1 MKNFIVKYWQ
11 WIVMLVTA
19 IAFYLLGRSKDAKQ
33 QQVKFYEKWKE
44 LEEEQRQELVED
56 LGDLVEDKEDSTAEN
71 ILNFEEKKAKI
82 EEEAKKVNTDQF
94 LELKGIKK
102 AATLYFY
109 KEEKDKETGKKKR
122 IRKYFTVFNAAEVL
136 ARIETKKAA

>member
-1 MKNFIVKYWQ
+1 MKNFIIKYWQ

-56 LGDLVEDKEDSTAEN
+56 LGDLVEGKEASTAEN
-71 ILNFEEKKAKI
+71 ILDFEEKKAKI
-82 EEEAKKVNTDQF
+82 EEEAKKVDTDDF
-94 LELKGIKK
+94 LKSKGIE
-102 AATLYFY
+102 
-109 KEEKDKETGKKKR
+109 KEE
-122 IRKYFTVFNAAEVL
+122 
-136 ARIETKKAA
+136 

>member
-1 MKNFIVKYWQ
+1 MITKVKNFVVKYWQ

-56 LGDLVEDKEDSTAEN
+56 LGDLVEDKEASTAEN

-82 EEEAKKVNTDQF
+82 EEEVKKVNTDEF
-94 LELKGIKK
+94 LALKGIS
-102 AATLYFY
+102 
-109 KEEKDKETGKKKR
+109 KDED
-122 IRKYFTVFNAAEVL
+122 
-136 ARIETKKAA
+136 

>member
-1 MKNFIVKYWQ
+1 
-11 WIVMLVTA
+11 MLVTA

-56 LGDLVEDKEDSTAEN
+56 LGDLVEDKEASTAEN
-71 ILNFEEKKAKI
+71 ILDFEEKKAKI
-82 EEEAKKVNTDQF
+82 EEEAKKVDTDEF

-102 AATLYFY
+102 D
-109 KEEKDKETGKKKR
+109 ED
-122 IRKYFTVFNAAEVL
+122 
-136 ARIETKKAA
+136 

>member
-1 MKNFIVKYWQ
+1 MLTKVKNFVVKYWQ

-56 LGDLVEDKEDSTAEN
+56 LGDLVEDKDASTAEN

-82 EEEAKKVNTDQF
+82 EEDAKKVNTDDF
-94 LELKGIKK
+94 LKSKGIE
-102 AATLYFY
+102 
-109 KEEKDKETGKKKR
+109 KEE
-122 IRKYFTVFNAAEVL
+122 
-136 ARIETKKAA
+136 

>member
-1 MKNFIVKYWQ
+1 MITKVKNFVVKYWQ

-56 LGDLVEDKEDSTAEN
+56 LGDLVEDKEASTVEN
-71 ILNFEEKKAKI
+71 VLNFEEKKAKI
-82 EEEAKKVNTDQF
+82 EEEAKKVNTDEF
-94 LELKGIKK
+94 LQLKGIKK
-102 AATLYFY
+102 D
-109 KEEKDKETGKKKR
+109 ED
-122 IRKYFTVFNAAEVL
+122 
-136 ARIETKKAA
+136 

>member
-1 MKNFIVKYWQ
+1 MLTKVKNFVVKYWQ

-56 LGDLVEDKEDSTAEN
+56 LGDLVEDKEASTTEN

-82 EEEAKKVNTDQF
+82 EEEAKKVDTDDF
-94 LELKGIKK
+94 LKSKGIE
-102 AATLYFY
+102 
-109 KEEKDKETGKKKR
+109 KEE
-122 IRKYFTVFNAAEVL
+122 
-136 ARIETKKAA
+136 